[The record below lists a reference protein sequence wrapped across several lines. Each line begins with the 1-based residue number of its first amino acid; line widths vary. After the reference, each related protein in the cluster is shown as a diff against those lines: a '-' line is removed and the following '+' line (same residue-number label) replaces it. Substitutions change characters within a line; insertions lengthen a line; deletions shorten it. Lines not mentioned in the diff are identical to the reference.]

1 MNNEISNLEPKAL
14 WENFYALTQIPRPSH
29 YEEKVQ
35 EFVFNFGVNLG
46 LETLKD
52 DSGNIIIRKPATA
65 GFEDRKGVILQAHLD
80 MVPQKNSDKKHDF
93 ATDPIETYVDED
105 WVKANGTTLGA
116 DNGIGA
122 AAAMAV
128 LAAKNLEHG
137 PIEALF
143 TATEETGMDGAEGLK
158 AGIMQ
163 GEIMLNTD
171 SEDEGE
177 LYVGC
182 AGGEDLTVEFQY
194 KKKEMPKNLIGG
206 RLSVTGLK
214 GGHSGMDIILQ
225 RANANKVFFRLLNI
239 AHEKCGVRLISIDGG
254 SLRNAIPREAFG
266 LVAVKKK
273 KWEKLV
279 RLVKKEAKIICKEFE
294 LTEPDMKILLE
305 PEDAIAKLIDKRT
318 QIHLTKSILACPN
331 GVIRMSDG
339 MPGLVETSTN
349 LAVVKSDAKHKTIRL
364 QFLMRSSVDS
374 VKADLGNRMKA
385 LFSLAGGKVK
395 FSGAYPGW
403 NPNMESPILKTML
416 ATYEKKYG
424 KVPEIKAIHAGLECG
439 ILGGTYPNWDMIS
452 FGPTIRFPHS
462 PDEKVNIPSVAKF
475 WDFLVETLKNIPVK
489 DVEIATKEDSEE
501 DEDSEV

>member
-1 MNNEISNLEPKAL
+1 MSNKITNLEPNAL
-14 WENFYALTQIPRPSH
+14 WENFHALTQIPRPSNH
-29 YEEKVQ
+29 EEKVQ
-35 EFVFNFGVNLG
+35 EFVYNFGVSLG
-46 LETLKD
+46 LETIKD
-52 DSGNIIIRKPATA
+52 EVGNIIIRKPATA

-80 MVPQKNSDKKHDF
+80 MVPQKNSDKEHDF
-93 ATDPIETYVDED
+93 ETDPIETIIDGD

-128 LAAKNLEHG
+128 LASKTMEHG

-143 TATEETGMDGAEGLK
+143 TATEETGMDGAEGLE
-158 AGIMQ
+158 AGVLQ
-163 GEIMLNTD
+163 GEILLNMD

-182 AGGEDLTVEFQY
+182 AGGEDVSVTFQY
-194 KKKEMPKNLIGG
+194 KKKEMPKSFIGG

-225 RANANKVFFRLLNI
+225 RANANKLFFRVLNK
-239 AHEKCGVRLISIDGG
+239 AFDKHEVRLVSIDGG

-266 LVAVKKK
+266 VVAVKKK
-273 KWEKLV
+273 KWDKVCKLV
-279 RLVKKEAKIICKEFE
+279 ATMEKTIQEEFALTDPNIKIELV
-294 LTEPDMKILLE
+294 
-305 PEDAIAKLIDKRT
+305 PENVIAKMIDKKT
-318 QIHLTKSILACPN
+318 QQRLTKSVLACPN
-331 GVIRMSDG
+331 GVIRMSDS
-339 MPGLVETSTN
+339 MPGLVETSSN
-349 LAVVKSDAKHKTIRL
+349 MAVVKSDDKNKTISIY
-364 QFLMRSSVDS
+364 FLMRSSVDS
-374 VKADLGNRMKA
+374 VKTNLGQRIKA
-385 LFSLAGGKVK
+385 LFSMAGAKVK

-403 NPNMESPILKTML
+403 NPNMESPILKTMQGI
-416 ATYEKKYG
+416 YEAKYG

-462 PDEKVNIPSVAKF
+462 PDEKVNVPTVAKF

-489 DVEIATKEDSEE
+489 EETVAVEETGTVAAEE
-501 DEDSEV
+501 E